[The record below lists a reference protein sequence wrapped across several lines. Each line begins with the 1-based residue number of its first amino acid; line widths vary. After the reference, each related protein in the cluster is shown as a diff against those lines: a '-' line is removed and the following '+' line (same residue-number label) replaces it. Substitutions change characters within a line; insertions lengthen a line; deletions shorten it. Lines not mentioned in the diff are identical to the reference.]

1 MVHINMSNKIKAL
14 ALLPIV
20 SLVLTAC
27 TIQDLPLIGKYFTK
41 TTSEP
46 VELKVWGM
54 WEDPKV
60 LTVLFENY
68 RQQHPNVTVA
78 YEDRSIMDPFEYKER
93 VATRLYDGTGLEAD
107 IVLIH
112 NTWIPLLKNYL
123 IPMPQELLSAGD
135 YATKFYPSAT
145 ESAVIDNNIYALP
158 AYYDG
163 LVLVYNKKHY
173 AEIGQ
178 RFAPTSW
185 EEFRVLAL
193 NLTKRSGE
201 DNRNI
206 DRAGAAI
213 GTADNIDFFSDIV
226 GLLWAQAG
234 VSIPSQIDS
243 RAAQDALTY
252 YTDLSREYRVWDNT
266 FVEASEAF
274 VNNKVSMIFVPS
286 WKLLDILKAMP
297 DVNDVGV
304 AAVPQARPDVPASW
318 GSFWMYAVPNSSGN
332 PDVAWDLLNSMATED
347 QQLTYFNEAS
357 KYRVFGPPF
366 ALSSLAPQ
374 ISNPLLKP
382 LLDMAPYSKSAEIA
396 DRAGNR
402 KQVTALKDA
411 VNAVL
416 SGSSGVSSALQ
427 TAKQAMQ

>member
-1 MVHINMSNKIKAL
+1 MSNKIKTL
-14 ALLPIV
+14 ALLPII

-27 TIQDLPLIGKYFTK
+27 TVQDLPLLGKYFTK
-41 TTSEP
+41 KPSEP
-46 VELKVWGM
+46 VELKIWGL

-60 LTVLFENY
+60 LNVLFENY
-68 RQQHPNVTVA
+68 KQQQSNVTVA
-78 YEDRSIMDPFEYKER
+78 YEDRSIMDPVEYKER
-93 VATRLYDGTGLEAD
+93 VATRLYDGTGLDAD

-112 NTWIPLLKNYL
+112 NSWVPLLKDYL
-123 IPMPQELLSAGD
+123 TPMPQELLSSDD

-145 ESAVIDNNIYALP
+145 ESAVINGNIYAIP

-163 LVLVYNKKHY
+163 LVLVYNKKHF

-201 DNRNI
+201 DNKNI
-206 DRAGAAI
+206 DRGGAAI
-213 GTADNIDFFSDIV
+213 GTADNIDFFSDII
-226 GLLWAQAG
+226 GLLWAQAS

-252 YTDLSREYRVWDNT
+252 YTDLSREYKIWDNSLP
-266 FVEASEAF
+266 EATQAF
-274 VNNKVSMIFVPS
+274 IEGKASMVFVPS
-286 WKLLDILKAMP
+286 WKLLDIVSSMP
-297 DVNDVGV
+297 DVNDIGV
-304 AAVPQARPDVPASW
+304 APVPQARADTPASW
-318 GSFWMYAVPNSSGN
+318 GSFWMFAVPNTSAH
-332 PDVAWDLLNSMATED
+332 PDVAWDLINNMVSED
-347 QQLTYFNEAS
+347 QQLAYFNEVS

-402 KQVTALKDA
+402 KQVTSLKDA
-411 VNAVL
+411 VNAVI
-416 SGSSGVSSALQ
+416 SGSLDVSSALQ
-427 TAKQAMQ
+427 KAKQDMQ